1 MACPTLPQA
10 ILKIIPGDEILP
22 TMERIVAEIRE
33 VRERVARTT
42 QPPQACFKNV
52 IKPLIDIENETQGA
66 VGVMAMLRYASPDA
80 ISREASDKACKL
92 WVECEAEFNSRED
105 LYLLVKA
112 VKDKSEPLARESA
125 KYLDSLLKDFR
136 LCGHGVLT
144 VDEIKRY
151 SETKNHIEDLRREYN
166 RNIRDDDG
174 KQRFLLQELAGVLPR
189 DLDRFITVSEARQD
203 VVYVPL
209 GRNDVDA
216 LLEHASIPSTRKK
229 IYVTNAHKLPQN
241 VEILKEI
248 VAKRDEN
255 ARLLGYDSHASL
267 KIEKRAARSPGWVM
281 NLLEELEKGILPQ
294 GQQEMDH
301 LLKLRAKDLAKNQVL
316 QNDDGHIPPWDFWY
330 YARVAEENFQV
341 DHTKISEYFPMR
353 TTVSAMLDIFAS
365 CLQLQF
371 TPLPSAL
378 LEGHVWHEE
387 VEVWAV
393 WDKRDTS
400 RDDFIGY
407 IYTDLLSRPN
417 KYRGSQNVN
426 IQRGYLKDDGSRV
439 YPATILMCSFPRP
452 TSLGSDLLKHHE
464 IVSLFHELGH
474 GIHDLISRTSYVRF
488 HGHEVAR
495 EFEEALGVM
504 LENWCWTKEELRSM
518 SCHYTATD
526 PKILESWKAKNPGAP
541 VPPKQIPDAILDSL
555 VESRKTNRAIWFL
568 RQLAFS
574 QFDMAIHHL
583 SSHEDALN
591 LAPSDIYHSLVKR
604 LALLETPDIQDRG
617 YPFASIGHLM
627 AGYDA
632 GYFSY
637 ISAYV
642 FAADLFETAFAKD
655 PRDQDVWAK
664 FRRDI
669 LEPGASLDELD
680 MLERFLGHPPS
691 AEALLR
697 NIRGN

>member
-33 VRERVARTT
+33 VRERVARTI

-166 RNIRDDDG
+166 RNIRDEDG

-189 DLDRFITVSEARQD
+189 DLDRFIMTSEARQD

-241 VEILKEI
+241 VELLKEI

-267 KIEKRAARSPGWVM
+267 RIEKRAAKSPGWVM
-281 NLLEELEKGILPQ
+281 NLLDELEKAILPQ
-294 GQQEMDH
+294 GEQEVDH
-301 LLKLRAKDLAKNQVL
+301 LLKLRAKDLASNHVP
-316 QNDDGHIPPWDFWY
+316 QNEHGHIPPWDFWY
-330 YARVAEENFQV
+330 YARMAEENSHV

-353 TTVSAMLDIFAS
+353 NTVSAMLEIFAS

-378 LEGHVWHEE
+378 LEGHVWHQE
-387 VEVWAV
+387 VEMWAV
-393 WDKRDTS
+393 WDNRGTS
-400 RDDFIGY
+400 RDSFIGY
-407 IYTDLLSRPN
+407 LYTDLLSRPN
-417 KYRGSQNVN
+417 KHRGSQNVN

-439 YPATILMCSFPRP
+439 
-452 TSLGSDLLKHHE
+452 
-464 IVSLFHELGH
+464 
-474 GIHDLISRTSYVRF
+474 
-488 HGHEVAR
+488 
-495 EFEEALGVM
+495 
-504 LENWCWTKEELRSM
+504 
-518 SCHYTATD
+518 
-526 PKILESWKAKNPGAP
+526 
-541 VPPKQIPDAILDSL
+541 L

-591 LAPSDIYHSLVKR
+591 LAPSDIYHSLMKR

-637 ISAYV
+637 VSAYV